1 MTTTDDPMGS
11 ATFRRLGHRLIDTLA
26 DAIDAQARGDGP
38 VMPPLTP
45 REACAVFET
54 PAVDVAA
61 AVDLDAAF
69 DDVVRR
75 ALQTATQ
82 LHAPGFV
89 GHQVATPLPTA
100 ALFDLVSATLN
111 NGMAIFE
118 MGKGGTA
125 LERAALRWLVQA
137 LSLSW
142 STSMGVL
149 CQGGS
154 IGNLTAL
161 LAARQHHSDDAWRR
175 GLRVQPQLAVFVAD
189 TAHYSVARAC
199 RIMGLGDEGCVSV
212 PVDDRLRMS
221 VPALKAAIALARG
234 KKKRPMAVVASLGST
249 AAGAIDPLA
258 ELADVC
264 AAEGLWLHVD
274 GAHGGP
280 LALLP
285 ERRGQLVGLERADSL
300 VCDFHKLLQM
310 PALCTAVLFRDGKTG
325 AAAFAQKAGY
335 LFPEDDGVS
344 DVDVDD
350 SWSDV
355 GRRTIECT
363 KAMLGLKVWGSLRL
377 YGRAHFEAHV
387 RRCCE
392 LGTTLAALVKAEPS
406 LELLCEPEMNIVCF
420 RLKGRSGGDNAAARR
435 RVLDSGRLY
444 PVQVHLTVDG
454 IDAARQGLWLRCAL
468 QNPHT
473 THETLRELVAA
484 VVSSSSSS
492 SSSSSAS
499 NAAISAADPTATTG
513 PRPA

>member
-1 MTTTDDPMGS
+1 MTTTDDPSGS

-26 DAIDAQARGDGP
+26 DALDAQGRGEGF
-38 VMPPLTP
+38 VMPTLTP
-45 REACAVFET
+45 TEACAIFPT
-54 PAVDVAA
+54 PATDVAA
-61 AVDLDAAF
+61 ADDVDAAF
-69 DDVVRR
+69 DDVVTR

-125 LERAALRWLVQA
+125 LERAALRWLGDA
-137 LSLSW
+137 LGLGW
-142 STSMGVL
+142 TTLTGVL
-149 CQGGS
+149 CEGGS

-161 LAARQHHSDDAWRR
+161 LAARQHQSDDAWRR

-199 RIMGLGDEGCVSV
+199 RIMGLGDEGCVGV
-212 PVDDRLRMS
+212 PVDAHLRMS
-221 VPALKAAIALARG
+221 VPALKKAIAEARG
-234 KKKRPMAVVASLGST
+234 RKKRPMAVVASAGST
-249 AAGAIDPLA
+249 AAGAIDPIA
-258 ELADVC
+258 GIADVC
-264 AAEGLWLHVD
+264 AEEGLWLHVD
-274 GAHGGP
+274 GAHGAP
-280 LALLP
+280 VALLP
-285 ERRGQLVGLERADSL
+285 ERRDALRGIERADSL

-310 PALCTAVLFRDGKTG
+310 PALCTAVLFRDGRAG

-335 LFPEDDGVS
+335 LLPPDDAAGA
-344 DVDVDD
+344 DDVDD
-350 SWSDV
+350 SWSDI

-377 YGRAHFEAHV
+377 YGRQHFEDHV
-387 RRCCE
+387 RRCCA
-392 LGTTLAALVKAEPS
+392 LATALATLVRERPA

-420 RLKGRSGGDNAAARR
+420 RLRGRSGGDNAAVRR
-435 RVLDSGRLY
+435 RILADGRLY

-454 IDAARQGLWLRCAL
+454 VAKERQGLWLRCAL

-473 THETLRELVAA
+473 TDDTLRDLVDAVVAA
-484 VVSSSSSS
+484 
-492 SSSSSAS
+492 A
-499 NAAISAADPTATTG
+499 
-513 PRPA
+513 